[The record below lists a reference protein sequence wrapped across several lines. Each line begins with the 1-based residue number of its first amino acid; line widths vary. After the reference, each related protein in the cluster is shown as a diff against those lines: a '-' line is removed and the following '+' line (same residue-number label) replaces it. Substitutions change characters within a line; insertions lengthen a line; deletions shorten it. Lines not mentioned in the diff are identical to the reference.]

1 MEIDLEDKDKI
12 ILFLIYPAVLGSL
25 SLLLGI
31 IYTESGYLKLDP
43 ETGEIAL
50 PSMVIPLVFGYLNLV
65 LVPKLLSLY
74 EKGSPFSIN
83 LVLGGSFSL
92 TSFTTIILAI
102 VMFLVSGTPIP
113 DGGLIWSHELNL
125 ITSFSSYGLWG
136 AWLIGG
142 FVYIWW
148 RTSKYYSPTDTSYE
162 TRTGRPPYGSWEQ
175 ENKESKKLD
184 KTTPE
189 AQTTC
194 TICLKKIK
202 PEDETINCPDCNTS
216 FHFGH
221 FAEWVRQKGTCPI
234 CKERVHL

>member
-31 IYTESGYLKLDP
+31 IYTESGYLKLNP

-65 LVPKLLSLY
+65 LVPELLNLY

-83 LVLGGSFSL
+83 LVLAGSFSL
-92 TSFTTIILAI
+92 TFFTTNILAI
-102 VMFLVSGTPIP
+102 VMFLVSGNPIS
-113 DGGLIWSHELNL
+113 DEGLNQSHELNL
-125 ITSFSSYGLWG
+125 ITPFSSYGLWG

-148 RTSKYYSPTDTSYE
+148 RASEYYTPTDTTHE
-162 TRTGRPPYGSWEQ
+162 TRTS
-175 ENKESKKLD
+175 NISL
-184 KTTPE
+184 
-189 AQTTC
+189 TTC
-194 TICLKKIK
+194 SICKSKIK
-202 PEDETINCPDCNTS
+202 PESETINCPDCNTS